1 MLFQNINWLNVIV
14 TKQGSLQCYINLS
27 SINNAPLAPDKA
39 PIFIDF
45 DLLSHHTNKK
55 AGNNVKKARN
65 KSIPAI
71 DKAYLHAMDRVIKN
85 LPIFSSMSKQS
96 LDTVIPLFTRI
107 DYKKGDI
114 LITYGKIC
122 QSLYVIE
129 KGFCRSY
136 NVQDGLEVN
145 LDFHFEYETVTH
157 KNSYVFNTP
166 ADFAVVACEPM
177 IVHKIDKSDL
187 LAAIDKY
194 PEIDIAGKKNLQL
207 IAAKQE
213 RQLQLFRILT
223 AKGRY
228 EFLEQHD
235 PGLLQ
240 RVSISQLASYL
251 GVKRETLSRI
261 RNKRMKPVIL

>member
-1 MLFQNINWLNVIV
+1 MER
-14 TKQGSLQCYINLS
+14 
-27 SINNAPLAPDKA
+27 
-39 PIFIDF
+39 
-45 DLLSHHTNKK
+45 LLKH
-55 AGNNVKKARN
+55 
-65 KSIPAI
+65 
-71 DKAYLHAMDRVIKN
+71 IK
-85 LPIFSSMSKQS
+85 IFSDLSQPSKD
-96 LDTVIPLFTRI
+96 LIIPLFTTI
-107 DYKKGDI
+107 GYKRGEI
-114 LITYGKIC
+114 MIRCGKPC

-129 KGFCRSY
+129 QGYCRAF

-145 LDFHFEYETVTH
+145 LNFYFEHETVTH
-157 KNSYVFNTP
+157 KNSYVFNIP

-177 IVHKIDKSDL
+177 IVHRIDKPVL
-187 LAAIDKY
+187 QEAIRQC
-194 PEIDIAGKKNLQL
+194 PELGEAGKKNLEL

-235 PGLLQ
+235 PALLQ

-261 RNKRMKPVIL
+261 RNKRMRSAIL